1 MFRNRYGKAAVDNVH
16 HMFKLRAE
24 PLGGDGA
31 VRLRKMTYV
40 L

>member
-24 PLGGDGA
+24 PRWVATVPFGFG
-31 VRLRKMTYV
+31 R
-40 L
+40 